1 MLSRRFLRI
10 KAFQAVFAYKQR
22 VKSNYNHAMASIDDY
37 FVPNLNTMEAQD
49 HQLLRKKA
57 EIAKA
62 PMIPQIAVKGIVLY
76 KPPTS
81 VHLYLLIM

>member
-1 MLSRRFLRI
+1 MLASTIIDLEI
-10 KAFQAVFAYKQR
+10 KPD
-22 VKSNYNHAMASIDDY
+22 VKG
-37 FVPNLNTMEAQD
+37 
-49 HQLLRKKA
+49 KA

-62 PMIPQIAVKGIVLY
+62 PMIPHIAVKGIVLY